1 MPYKR
6 VEVPAVEHR
15 QTGVLRSGMPRTS
28 RYSDADIAAAVA
40 TSVSIAEVMRKIGMK
55 PAGGSHFHLSKRIKR
70 LGLGHVAFHRPG
82 A

>member
-1 MPYKR
+1 
-6 VEVPAVEHR
+6 
-15 QTGVLRSGMPRTS
+15 MPRSS

-70 LGLGHVAFHRPG
+70 LGLDTSHFTGRGHGRYRPNPRK
-82 A
+82 AAAEFLLL